1 MYIVPVTQS
10 YWKEIEMLEQENAM
24 WDAYAEL
31 AHLENIKS
39 PDEATRHA
47 IAGMIAGALY
57 LTATAGKAKAEQV
70 VAALRSAT
78 AAADRAS

>member
-1 MYIVPVTQS
+1 
-10 YWKEIEMLEQENAM
+10 MLEQENAQ

-31 AHLENIKS
+31 AHLENIQGQ
-39 PDEATRHA
+39 DEATRRA
-47 IAGMIAGALY
+47 IAQMIAGAMF

-78 AAADRAS
+78 AAADRRI

>member
-1 MYIVPVTQS
+1 
-10 YWKEIEMLEQENAM
+10 MLEKENETAM
-24 WDAYAEL
+24 WDAFAEIS
-31 AHLENIKS
+31 HLENIQGR
-39 PDEATRHA
+39 DEATRRA
-47 IAGMIAGALY
+47 IAQMIAGALF